1 MKETLKGAV
10 FIIAAMAVFGFMG
23 IFIRFLNLPAHVIVF
38 FSFFFTGII
47 LFVFFL
53 IKDRKILFVKKYLLI
68 LALMGLFN
76 ILNNVFYFQA
86 FANTTI
92 SNAVLTHYTAP
103 IFVALLAPIILKEKI
118 EKVTIKALFFS
129 VIGVMLISYSGNFSF
144 YAGEFIGILYGIA
157 SGLMYALVIITAKHI
172 SKFISIFS
180 INIYQSFFGAMIL
193 LPFVAVTKF
202 TLDFSFTIW
211 LLILFALIF
220 GVIATCLH
228 FAGISRVKSQ
238 HAGIL
243 AYAEILFASFYG
255 FVFFFE
261 MPQLTTV
268 IGGALILFGGY
279 LVIRRGRK

>member
-193 LPFVAVTKF
+193 
-202 TLDFSFTIW
+202 FSSI
-211 LLILFALIF
+211 
-220 GVIATCLH
+220 
-228 FAGISRVKSQ
+228 
-238 HAGIL
+238 
-243 AYAEILFASFYG
+243 
-255 FVFFFE
+255 
-261 MPQLTTV
+261 
-268 IGGALILFGGY
+268 
-279 LVIRRGRK
+279 